1 MQYRKPI
8 SLIFLLSALGVTGL
22 LADGPDDSSNAANS
36 LGISFTGGSSSSV
49 ILERDGKRYEVDVAA
64 KTIQARASNGDR
76 PAKSEVK
83 NGAPAARLRQPPT
96 RTAFF
101 TC

>member
-1 MQYRKPI
+1 
-8 SLIFLLSALGVTGL
+8 LSNESYNEEEHGDYGNG
-22 LADGPDDSSNAANS
+22 DRESR
-36 LGISFTGGSSSSV
+36 I
-49 ILERDGKRYEVDVAA
+49 DVAA

-101 TC
+101 TY